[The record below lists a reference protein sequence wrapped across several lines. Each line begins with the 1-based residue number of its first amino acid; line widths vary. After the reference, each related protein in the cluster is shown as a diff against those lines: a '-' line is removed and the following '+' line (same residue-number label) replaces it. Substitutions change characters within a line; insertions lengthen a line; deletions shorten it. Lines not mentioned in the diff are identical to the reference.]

1 MTTPAP
7 PALGVRDVQGRAAD
21 VEAAAPGARE
31 FTGLAVLFN
40 APTTI
45 RDWFGTYHEQIAPG
59 AVEHEDDVKVFW
71 RHGEVIGRI
80 TAGEDTDAGWQVT
93 GRLSDTTL
101 GRDAY
106 ALLRDGA
113 IDRMSIGFEPVEH
126 IETENEDGTTTITR
140 TRVRVREVSLVPF
153 PAYDGAAVEH
163 VRTAT
168 PKENTMPGTAT
179 ADALTPEQIRTI
191 VTESTDELSRRLD
204 VMTDRMGAADA
215 GPAGPQVTFRSAAAL
230 MKAMAAGDTD
240 ALAEYRAGV
249 AYMAEQAQERNWS
262 PAGETTGDHADVGGW
277 LGDLTRIPSGSAGLM
292 SWFSSAP
299 LPTSGMFLEYAK
311 WTPDAAE
318 VGKQAAQGNTLTLLG
333 GSSELATQ
341 TVDTYGGYS
350 RLSRQVVQRS
360 SINVLNH
367 TLRRQE
373 ISARRALRAGFH
385 AAYVAAVAS
394 DEAGPAVALAT
405 ADVDGWIDAIVDA
418 AVYYD
423 DAGATLDG
431 LVVDPSTFKALA
443 KLETGGGEKLMHVF
457 GQGVNRVGQV
467 NVPGLSG
474 NVLNVP
480 VVPDLAATE
489 PAAAFANREA
499 LRSYTSPIATL
510 SDENVTDLYND
521 YSVYVYASFVPE
533 FAEYLVPVELPGGG
547 GVEG

>member
-7 PALGVRDVQGRAAD
+7 PALLVRDVQCRAAD
-21 VEAAAPGARE
+21 VEAAAPDARE
-31 FTGLAVLFN
+31 FTGVAVPFN
-40 APTTI
+40 DPTTI

-71 RHGEVIGRI
+71 RHGEVIGRV

-113 IDRMSIGFEPVEH
+113 IDRMSIGFEPIEH

-179 ADALTPEQIRTI
+179 ADALTPEQVRTI

-204 VMTDRMGAADA
+204 VMTDRIGSHDDA
-215 GPAGPQVTFRSAAAL
+215 PAGPQVTFRSAAAL
-230 MKAMAAGDTD
+230 FKAMADGDTD
-240 ALAEYRAGV
+240 AVAEYRAGV
-249 AYMAEQAQERNWS
+249 EHLQVQARDWS
-262 PAGETTGDHADVGGW
+262 PAGETSSDHADLGGW
-277 LGDLTRIPSGSAGLM
+277 IGDLTRIASGPTGLM

-299 LPTSGMFLEYAK
+299 LPGSGNFLEFAK
-311 WTPDAAE
+311 WTPDEAE
-318 VGKQAAQGNTLTLLG
+318 VSKQTAEGATLTLLG
-333 GSSELATQ
+333 GSSTLDTQ
-341 TVDTYGGYS
+341 PVDTYGGYS
-350 RLSRQVVQRS
+350 RLSRQAVQRS

-373 ISARRALRAGFH
+373 VSARRALRAGFH
-385 AAYVAAVAS
+385 AAYAATVAGR
-394 DEAGPAVALAT
+394 AGAALPLT
-405 ADVDGWIDAIVDA
+405 AMDVTSWIDVIVDA

-423 DAGATLDG
+423 DEGATLDG
-431 LVVDPSTFKALA
+431 LIVDKETFKALA
-443 KLETGGGEKLMHVF
+443 GIETSSGELLMNVF
-457 GQGVNRVGQV
+457 GQGVNRTGQI
-467 NVPGLSG
+467 NVPGLTG

-480 VVPDLAATE
+480 VVLDAAATT
-489 PAAAFANREA
+489 PGAAFANREA
-499 LRSYTSPIATL
+499 LRSHTSPLATL

-533 FAEYLVPVELPGGG
+533 FAEYIVPVTLPVAGA
-547 GVEG
+547 